1 MKAIVLGAT
10 GATGKD
16 MMQCLLGD
24 ASVEEIVVLVRRH
37 ISYDDP
43 RVKVHVVD
51 FDHPDKWK
59 HLVKGDVL
67 FSMMGTSLKQ
77 AGSKEAQWRVDYT
90 YQYKVAKAAC
100 ENGVERMILMS
111 AMGANANSSF
121 FYIKMKGKL
130 EDDVIRLGFPH
141 TFIVRPPSLIR
152 KNAKRWTE
160 TVSVR
165 LIKAFNTIGLLRG
178 MTPVPTMSVARQMLE
193 GAKTIKD
200 KLLIA
205 DAKEVIAY
213 SKNA

>member
-16 MMQCLLGD
+16 MMECLLAD
-24 ASVEEIVVLVRRH
+24 TSVEEIVVLVRRN
-37 ISYDDP
+37 ISYADP

-51 FDHPDKWK
+51 FEHPEEWK
-59 HLVKGDVL
+59 HLVKGDAL

-90 YQYKVAKAAC
+90 YQYEVAKAAR

-111 AMGANANSSF
+111 AMSANANSKF
-121 FYIKMKGKL
+121 FYLSMKGTL

-160 TVSVR
+160 TVTVR
-165 LIKAFNTIGLLRG
+165 IIKAFNSIGLLRG
-178 MTPVPTMSVARQMLE
+178 FTPVPTMSVAKQMLE
-193 GAKTIKD
+193 GAKTINVQ
-200 KLLIA
+200 LLIA
-205 DAKEVIAY
+205 NSKEVIKY
-213 SKNA
+213 SKR

>member
-16 MMQCLLGD
+16 MMECLLAD
-24 ASVEEIVVLVRRH
+24 TSVEEIVVLVRRN
-37 ISYDDP
+37 ISFADP

-51 FDHPDKWK
+51 FDHPEEWN

-90 YQYKVAKAAC
+90 YQYEVAKAAR

-111 AMGANANSSF
+111 AMSANANSKF
-121 FYIKMKGKL
+121 FYLSMKGTL

-160 TVSVR
+160 TVTVR
-165 LIKAFNTIGLLRG
+165 IIKAFNSIGLLRG
-178 MTPVPTMSVARQMLE
+178 FTPVPTMSVAKQMLE
-193 GAKTIKD
+193 GAKTINVQ
-200 KLLIA
+200 LLIA
-205 DAKEVIAY
+205 NSKEVIKY
-213 SKNA
+213 SKR

>member
-16 MMQCLLGD
+16 MMECLLAD
-24 ASVEEIVVLVRRH
+24 TSVEEIVVLVRRN

-51 FDHPDKWK
+51 FDHPEEWN

-90 YQYKVAKAAC
+90 YQYEVAKAAR
-100 ENGVERMILMS
+100 ENGVECMILMS
-111 AMGANANSSF
+111 AMSAIANSKF
-121 FYIKMKGKL
+121 FYLSMKGKL

-160 TVSVR
+160 TVTVR
-165 LIKAFNTIGLLRG
+165 IIKAFNSIGLLRG
-178 MTPVPTMSVARQMLE
+178 FTPVPTMSVAKQMLE
-193 GAKTIKD
+193 GAKTINVQ
-200 KLLIA
+200 LLIA
-205 DAKEVIAY
+205 EAKDVIKY
-213 SKNA
+213 SKR